1 MVLTI
6 VLSFAAE
13 PELTRVLVDV
23 IMESCCP
30 TLLVTILCREI
41 NVLYSTTV
49 SVETKVEREVLN
61 AFDAAEI
68 VSVERSGWVAIG
80 TDEAAFAA
88 AMEPARKRMDAR
100 RDIFASCIAMLEHF
114 TRCTGT

>member
-6 VLSFAAE
+6 VLSFASE
-13 PELTRVLVDV
+13 PEPTRVLVDV
-23 IMESCCP
+23 TMESCCP
-30 TLLVTILCREI
+30 TLLVRVFCRE
-41 NVLYSTTV
+41 VKVVYSTTV
-49 SVETKVEREVLN
+49 SVETKVERDVLN

-68 VSVERSGWVAIG
+68 ISVERSGWVAIG

-100 RDIFASCIAMLEHF
+100 
-114 TRCTGT
+114 